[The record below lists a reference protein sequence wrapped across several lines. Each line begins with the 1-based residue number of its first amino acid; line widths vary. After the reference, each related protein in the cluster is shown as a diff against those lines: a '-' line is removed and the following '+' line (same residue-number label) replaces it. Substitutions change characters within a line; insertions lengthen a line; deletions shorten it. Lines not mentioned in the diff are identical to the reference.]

1 MAIIALRAWYLQK
14 YEPLKELEKRPH
26 DLRLSKNSLLK
37 SGLRADF
44 LEDSQEVKRSPWFER
59 YLDGETVE
67 FYIEGS
73 GGYAIA
79 NIDLCSHEI
88 YFTKQSV
95 MGDLEPTIFLCYQK
109 EYALASEALREGLQ
123 NTVEKLN
130 ERSRLTL
137 KLVESQRPTDS
148 PLRLSEIMM
157 RKIRKSLLFIADS
170 TPITRWEGEGTTP
183 AQLIPSPKVCLELG
197 YALQSKRSEQILLV
211 QMERDQMKGQF
222 PFDLPKYQRLWFKD
236 AEELNQMLPSA
247 IEAQLGRYNL
257 FS

>member
-26 DLRLSKNSLLK
+26 DLRLSQNSLLK

-79 NIDLCSHEI
+79 NIDLSSHEI
-88 YFTKQSV
+88 YFTKLTV
-95 MGDLEPTIFLCYQK
+95 MADLEPTIFLCYQK
-109 EYALASEALREGLQ
+109 EYTSASEALREGLQ
-123 NTVEKLN
+123 NAVEKLN

-170 TPITRWEGEGTTP
+170 TAIARLEGEGVP

-197 YALQSKRSEQILLV
+197 YALQSKRSEQILLA
-211 QMERDQMKGQF
+211 QMERPEMKGQF
-222 PFDLPKYQRLWFKD
+222 PFDLPKYQKLSFKD
-236 AEELNQMLPSA
+236 ATELEKMLPSA

>member
-14 YEPLKELEKRPH
+14 YEPLKELEKRPF
-26 DLRLSKNSLLK
+26 DLRLSQKSLLK

-44 LEDSQEVKRSPWFER
+44 LEDSQQVKRSPWFER
-59 YLDGETVE
+59 YLDGEIVE

-79 NIDLCSHEI
+79 NIDLSSHEI

-95 MGDLEPTIFLCYQK
+95 MADLEPTIFLCYQK
-109 EYALASEALREGLQ
+109 EYALASEALREGLEK
-123 NTVEKLN
+123 TVEKLN

-148 PLRLSEIMM
+148 PLRLSEMMM
-157 RKIRKSLLFIADS
+157 RRIRKSLLFIADS
-170 TPITRWEGEGTTP
+170 TAIARFQGEEMP

-197 YALQSKRSEQILLV
+197 YALQSKSREQILLA
-211 QMERDQMKGQF
+211 QMERPEMKGQF
-222 PFDLPKYQRLWFKD
+222 PFDLPNYQRIWFKD
-236 AEELNQMLPSA
+236 AAELDQMLPSA

>member
-14 YEPLKELEKRPH
+14 YEPVKELEKRPH
-26 DLRLSKNSLLK
+26 DLRLSQNSLLK

-44 LEDSQEVKRSPWFER
+44 LDDSQEVKGSPWFES
-59 YLDGETVE
+59 YLEGETVE

-95 MGDLEPTIFLCYQK
+95 MADLEPTIFLCYQK
-109 EYALASEALREGLQ
+109 EYALASEALREVLQ
-123 NTVEKLN
+123 NAVEKLN

-148 PLRLSEIMM
+148 PLRLSEMMM

-170 TPITRWEGEGTTP
+170 TPIVRFEGEGT

-197 YALQSKRSEQILLV
+197 YAVQSKRREQILLA
-211 QMERDQMKGQF
+211 QMKRPEMKGQF
-222 PFDLPKYQRLWFKD
+222 PFDLPNYQRISFEDVPEL
-236 AEELNQMLPSA
+236 EEILPSA